1 MREKPPDSPHGDIH
15 AVLNV
20 SFIMRDGVNFIF
32 TCQMFNLKNCMYRI
46 FTGFLIMFC
55 SMTNAAGENLVIED
69 VVLIDGTG
77 RLPLSQ
83 VSVLVQDDRIIEIK
97 RGKFSQSRRNNA
109 QVINGA
115 QKYLVPGLMDM
126 HVHLTGS
133 IKVTEQGLR
142 EIEFDRQKGVKALHG
157 YLYSGVTSI
166 YDCGNVPDYIF
177 ALREQERAGAIISP
191 RIFAT
196 GGIVT
201 YPGSHGSGPGATT
214 VDDWPEAIPQLD
226 EHIKRRPDILKLTL
240 EERGW
245 GMRPLI
251 PKLPLPLMERI
262 IEYYNDHGIRTTA
275 HTASELRA
283 RQAIFAGID
292 TLAHPVIV
300 GPITDSFAKLMGAK
314 KIPMATTLTIGENY
328 TRLAEHPEYLDQ
340 ALYQALFSEAEIKE
354 LKETTRQQ
362 YQERDWTWWMKL
374 MTPVAQENLRKIH
387 AAGGVLALGTDQ
399 TNGAAVHREMELLV
413 AAGIAPLDVIR
424 IATFNAAKFLG
435 KEDQLGSVEEGKLAD
450 MVLLNADPLEDINNA
465 KKIHLVIK
473 NGNVIDREKLGL
485 PVNN

>member
-1 MREKPPDSPHGDIH
+1 
-15 AVLNV
+15 
-20 SFIMRDGVNFIF
+20 MRDGVNFIF

-77 RLPLSQ
+77 RRPLSQ

-142 EIEFDRQKGVKALHG
+142 EIEFDRQKGIKALHG

-177 ALREQERAGAIISP
+177 ALREQERTGAIISP

-275 HTASELRA
+275 HTPSEIRA

-314 KIPMATTLTIGENY
+314 KVPMATTLTIGENY
-328 TRLAEHPEYLDQ
+328 SRLAEHPEYLDQ
-340 ALYQALFSEAEIKE
+340 ELYQALFSEAEIKE

-435 KEDQLGSVEEGKLAD
+435 KEDLLGSVEEGKLAD

>member
-1 MREKPPDSPHGDIH
+1 
-15 AVLNV
+15 
-20 SFIMRDGVNFIF
+20 MRDGVNFIF

-77 RLPLSQ
+77 RRPLSQ

-328 TRLAEHPEYLDQ
+328 SRLAEHPEYLDPANSIRRYSQ
-340 ALYQALFSEAEIKE
+340 RRKS
-354 LKETTRQQ
+354 R
-362 YQERDWTWWMKL
+362 
-374 MTPVAQENLRKIH
+374 NLRRLRDSSTRRETGP
-387 AAGGVLALGTDQ
+387 GG
-399 TNGAAVHREMELLV
+399 
-413 AAGIAPLDVIR
+413 
-424 IATFNAAKFLG
+424 
-435 KEDQLGSVEEGKLAD
+435 
-450 MVLLNADPLEDINNA
+450 
-465 KKIHLVIK
+465 
-473 NGNVIDREKLGL
+473 
-485 PVNN
+485 

>member
-1 MREKPPDSPHGDIH
+1 M
-15 AVLNV
+15 
-20 SFIMRDGVNFIF
+20 IF
-32 TCQMFNLKNCMYRI
+32 SGMAC
-46 FTGFLIMFC
+46 
-55 SMTNAAGENLVIED
+55 AAGESLIIED

-77 RLPLSQ
+77 RPPVTQ
-83 VSVLVQDDRIIEIK
+83 ASVLVRGERIVEIK
-97 RGKFSQSRRNNA
+97 RGKFTGSQRKDAR
-109 QVINGA
+109 VISGKH
-115 QKYLVPGLMDM
+115 KYLIPGLMDV
-126 HVHLTGS
+126 HVHLAGS
-133 IKVTEQGLR
+133 IKVTKEGLR
-142 EIEFDRQKGVKALHG
+142 EVELDKQKGIRALHG

-177 ALREQERAGAIISP
+177 ALREQERTGAIISP

-226 EHIKRRPDILKLTL
+226 EHIKRQPDILKLTL

-245 GMRPLI
+245 GLRPMI

-275 HTASELRA
+275 HTPSEIRA

-328 TRLAEHPEYLDQ
+328 SRLAEHPEYLDQ
-340 ALYQALFSEAEIKE
+340 ELYRAVLTKEEIAE
-354 LKETTRQQ
+354 LKNKSRQE
-362 YQERDWTWWMKL
+362 YQDRDWTWWMKL
-374 MTPVAQENLRKIH
+374 MTPVAQDNLRKIN
-387 AAGGVLALGTDQ
+387 AAGGILALGTDQ
-399 TNGAAVHREMELLV
+399 TQGPAVHREMELLA
-413 AAGIAPLDVIR
+413 AAGMPALEVIR
-424 IATFNAAKFLG
+424 IATLNGARFLG
-435 KEDQLGSVEEGKLAD
+435 KEEQLGSIEEGKLAD
-450 MVLLNADPLEDINNA
+450 MVLLNADPSEDINNA
-465 KKIHLVIK
+465 KNIHMVIK
-473 NGNVIDREKLGL
+473 NGSLIDREKLEL
-485 PVNN
+485 PVNQ